1 MKRFKRVRDEQQ
13 AFKGENS
20 ESPNARLTDQPLSSV
35 SIWRIVKRYG
45 SAVGLIDAD
54 TQASIIKPHDF
65 RRFVGTRV
73 AKKRGPKQA
82 QLQLGHKHIAT
93 TLDNYV
99 LDEPEPGVAND
110 LTDTSDEQ
118 A

>member
-1 MKRFKRVRDEQQ
+1 M
-13 AFKGENS
+13 
-20 ESPNARLTDQPLSSV
+20 
-35 SIWRIVKRYG
+35 
-45 SAVGLIDAD
+45 GLVDAE
-54 TQASIIKPHDF
+54 TLESIIKPHDF

-99 LDEPEPGVAND
+99 LEEPESGVTND
-110 LTDTSDEQ
+110 LF
-118 A
+118 